1 LDATPS
7 DDEPHGDPFN
17 DENIT
22 KKLRILKKLEEEKD
36 KATDKES
43 ALQIDEM
50 KQILTNHE
58 QDMEKCI
65 ATHLDEQT
73 RTHDEELN
81 VIKQSQLEINNLSIN
96 VLAKHHKLSPVA
108 KPSRN

>member
-7 DDEPHGDPFN
+7 DDEPHGDPIN

-50 KQILTNHE
+50 KQIQTNRE

-65 ATHLDEQT
+65 AKHLDEQT

-96 VLAKHHKLSPVA
+96 VLAKHHQLSPVA